1 MLTNRQ
7 YGSANHARRYLF
19 AILLLAAFA
28 FPRLAGAGAWTQSP
42 TQLYGRLTYAWLD
55 SRTRFDAQG
64 NRIGLEEPGQPAR
77 DTEYRDREVRA
88 YIEYGVAERL
98 TAYGSFAYK
107 RLQLVE
113 PTLFLPGRVIPEA
126 IHRTSG
132 VGDFYL
138 GGRVG
143 VVRGSRPLSV
153 ATEIKIP
160 TGYSARTYPSLG
172 TGKADATIRMLL
184 GASAGWVYATLD
196 AGWSYRGGSYQNE
209 LLYSFELG
217 GRILQ
222 RYYSWRGVVRGVRSL
237 GEPPTR
243 LGAAAFDP
251 NLASPR
257 AHTFDVIIG
266 AQVLPSLDLEAGM
279 SHVLSGHNSLAGT
292 TFEIGMAW
300 SPRMR
305 RGS

>member
-1 MLTNRQ
+1 M
-7 YGSANHARRYLF
+7 
-19 AILLLAAFA
+19 
-28 FPRLAGAGAWTQSP
+28 
-42 TQLYGRLTYAWLD
+42 
-55 SRTRFDAQG
+55 
-64 NRIGLEEPGQPAR
+64 
-77 DTEYRDREVRA
+77 
-88 YIEYGVAERL
+88 
-98 TAYGSFAYK
+98 
-107 RLQLVE
+107 VE
-113 PTLFLPGRVIPEA
+113 PTLFLPRRVIPEA

-153 ATEIKIP
+153 TSEIKIP

-172 TGKADATIRMLL
+172 TGKADATFRVLA
-184 GASAGWVYATLD
+184 GASAGWGYATLD

-243 LGAAAFDP
+243 PGAAAFDP

-257 AHTFDVIIG
+257 AHTLDVIIG

-305 RGS
+305 HGP